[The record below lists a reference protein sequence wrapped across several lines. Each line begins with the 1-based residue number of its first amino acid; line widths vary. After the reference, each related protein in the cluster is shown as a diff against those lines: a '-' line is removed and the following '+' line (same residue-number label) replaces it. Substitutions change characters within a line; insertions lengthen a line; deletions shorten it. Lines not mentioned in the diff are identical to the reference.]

1 MTNIQF
7 VGKENI
13 QIPDGYYNI
22 KNNSIVNEGDMVCMV
37 SLKKAQSKKDFLVTW
52 LKVDLNEVGKEKKFA
67 GEIVIRRYDGYIS
80 LLNSK

>member
-37 SLKKAQSKKDFLVTW
+37 SLKKAQSKKDFLVT
-52 LKVDLNEVGKEKKFA
+52 
-67 GEIVIRRYDGYIS
+67 
-80 LLNSK
+80 